1 MRLTRY
7 LAAALA
13 AALILTN
20 PVGLAAAEVTELTV
34 IDARPAGSEPDLCCL
49 SGADAT
55 PAGGLVIVSDRGALF
70 EAELDPTSGTL
81 TVTKSTRLTLSDGA
95 PLPKYRED
103 AEGVAIT
110 PGGEVYISFEGSH
123 RVARYRDARGVSS
136 VRAPDRVRLTRNG
149 GLEALAVDAGGA
161 LWAIPETAT
170 GNAFPLLKLSGET
183 WTTRG
188 QLPEPDG
195 FLPVGAD
202 FAGDGALY
210 VMERKFSLLRFQSR
224 VRRVALG
231 EGDIK
236 DAEEVWRGAPG
247 AYDNLEA
254 IVVLDGDDA
263 TQLLMI
269 SDDNENPL
277 QETQAILLTLSK

>member
-1 MRLTRY
+1 MTRY
-7 LAAALA
+7 FAAALS
-13 AALILTN
+13 AALTLTN
-20 PVGLAAAEVTELTV
+20 PIGLAAAEVTELTV
-34 IDARPAGSEPDLCCL
+34 IDARPAGSEPKLCCL

-55 PAGGLVIVSDRGALF
+55 PNGGLLIASDGGALF
-70 EAELDPTSGTL
+70 EAELDAALGTL

-95 PLPKYRED
+95 PLPGHRED

-110 PGGEVYISFEGSH
+110 PTGEVYISFEGSH

-136 VRAPDRVRLTRNG
+136 VSAPGGVRLTRNG
-149 GLEALAVDAGGA
+149 GLEALAVDAGGD

-170 GNAFPLLKLSGET
+170 EDAFPLLKLTGNT
-183 WTTRG
+183 WTTQG
-188 QLPEPDG
+188 QLPEADG

-202 FAGDGALY
+202 FARDGALY
-210 VMERKFSLLRFQSR
+210 VLERKFSLLMFQSR
-224 VRRVALG
+224 VRRVTLG
-231 EGDIK
+231 AGGVK
-236 DAEEVWRGAPG
+236 DVVEVWRGAPG

-254 IVVLDGDDA
+254 IVVFEGDNGT

-277 QETQAILLTLSK
+277 QETQAVLLTPSE